1 MPSESEGIVNK
12 AGAAKLG
19 ATSTA
24 SGEAEKEYLS
34 LELLRTLTRLHGELL
49 PSVKLAIEL
58 STLALNEGHVCLQLD
73 KWAGHFYKGQHL
85 PSLRQWQS
93 ELYAYAAV
101 GRPGDY
107 KPFILDNSHR
117 FYFTRYW
124 LYEQRL
130 AQKLLNIVR
139 SPVNDL
145 PIGALREELNR
156 LFTDGSQKN
165 QQSQQTPDWQKV
177 AAASAAIQRLCIIT
191 GGPGTGKTT
200 TVVKLLAALQYLYEG
215 KLNILLA
222 APTGKAAARMS
233 ESIRDRKPSLGLSEA
248 IAKSIPETA
257 STLHRLLKTRQN
269 SQRFYHDAQHPL
281 PLDVLVI
288 DEASMIDLAL
298 MAKVVDALPEHSRLI
313 LLGDQDQLDSVEAGA
328 VFGQLCSLKAY
339 DQATVNAI
347 HAITGVDLPVSQH
360 PPSKMSSTIMELS
373 YSFRFGAQPG
383 IGQLAQLTN
392 AGKGIEAVA
401 LLRSEQYADIVL
413 MDESHLAKKRVPD
426 GKLKAGLEAPAFL
439 MQQFLE
445 RVGEGFKEYWLAV
458 HAHDAVAAFKAFLDF
473 RVLAAHRKGEYGVH
487 QLNDKI
493 EAYFKSKQYFKT
505 LLSSG
510 EKAHT
515 KDYSAYAAYA
525 GRPIMVTENDYALNI
540 FNGDIGL
547 FLEYEGELKV
557 VFETEGQQLR
567 WMSPA
572 RLPAYTTAF
581 AMTVHKSQ
589 GSEFNTVALVLPPRK
604 TALLS
609 RNLIY
614 TGITRA
620 KKKIEIW
627 GEALLLVAAIE
638 SAPVRYSGLADALK
652 KDDSFLK

>member
-1 MPSESEGIVNK
+1 MKDAMRVHLLEPSLN
-12 AGAAKLG
+12 AKSVANLK
-19 ATSTA
+19 
-24 SGEAEKEYLS
+24 GEAEREYLS
-34 LELLRTLTRLHGELL
+34 IELLRTLTRLHGEPL

-58 STLALNEGHVCLQLD
+58 ATLALNEGHVCLQLD
-73 KWAGHFYKGQHL
+73 KWAGYSYKGQPL
-85 PSLRQWQS
+85 PSLMQWQS
-93 ELYAYAAV
+93 DLYAYAAV
-101 GRPGDY
+101 GKPGDY
-107 KPFILDNSHR
+107 KPFILDASHR

-130 AQKLLNIVR
+130 AQKLISVVS
-139 SPVNDL
+139 SPVNDV
-145 PIGALREELNR
+145 PIEALREELNR
-156 LFTDGSQKN
+156 LFADN
-165 QQSQQTPDWQKV
+165 QQKPDWQKV
-177 AAASAAIQRLCIIT
+177 AAASAAIKRLCIIT

-200 TVVKLLAALQYLYEG
+200 TVVKLLAALQYLHDG
-215 KLNILLA
+215 KLNISLA

-233 ESIRDRKPSLGLSEA
+233 ESIRDRKPSLGLPEH

-269 SQRFYHDAQHPL
+269 SQRFHHNSLNPL
-281 PLDVLVI
+281 PLDVLVV

-298 MAKVVDALPEHSRLI
+298 MAKLLDALPEHSRLI

-339 DQATVNAI
+339 DEATVQLI
-347 HAITGVDLPVSQH
+347 HSITDTKLPLSQN
-360 PPSKMSSTIMELS
+360 PSSKMSSTIMELS
-373 YSFRFGAQPG
+373 YSFRFGSQPG
-383 IGQLAQLTN
+383 IGEFARLTN
-392 AGKGIEAVA
+392 AGKGREAVA

-413 MDESHLAKKRVPD
+413 IDKSDSLKRTSVD
-426 GKLKAGLEAPAFL
+426 NTLKAGIKQPAFL
-439 MQQFLE
+439 MEYLLE
-445 RVGEGFKEYWLAV
+445 RVGEGFAAYWEAV
-458 HAHDAVAAFKAFLDF
+458 HSHDPIAAFKAFLDF

-487 QLNDKI
+487 QLNDRI
-493 EAYFKSKQYFKT
+493 EAYFKSKQHLKSSAF
-505 LLSSG
+505 SG
-510 EKAHT
+510 EKDPN
-515 KDYSAYAAYA
+515 KDHVAYV
-525 GRPIMVTENDYALNI
+525 GRPVMVTENDYALNI

-547 FLEYEGELKV
+547 FLEHEGALKV

-589 GSEFNTVALVLPPRK
+589 GSEFNTVALVLPPQK

-620 KKKIEIW
+620 KKKIELW
-627 GEALLLVAAIE
+627 GEASLLAGAIE
-638 SAPVRYSGLADALK
+638 SAPVRYSGLADALRGC
-652 KDDSFLK
+652 